1 LVGDVYAT
9 CSAFNGQAVGRVTMT
24 NFAVLG
30 ATFAAAQVAGTRR
43 HGAEGSETIEPIK
56 GVSAQ
61 RDVLSQNVYDAE
73 GQVVGRIDDLILAK
87 KVVTHAIIGVGGFL
101 GLGRH
106 DVAVPVG
113 KLIRAEDKIV
123 LRGATRE
130 AIRAMPRFEYSSMD
144 ESASA
149 GVR

>member
-61 RDVLSQNVYDAE
+61 RDVLGQNVYDAE

-113 KLIRAEDKIV
+113 KLIRAGDKIV

-130 AIRAMPRFEYSSMD
+130 AIRAMPRFEYSNMD
-144 ESASA
+144 ESA
-149 GVR
+149 

>member
-1 LVGDVYAT
+1 
-9 CSAFNGQAVGRVTMT
+9 MT

-61 RDVLSQNVYDAE
+61 RDVLGQNVYDAE
-73 GQVVGRIDDLILAK
+73 GQVVGRIYDLILAK

-113 KLIRAEDKIV
+113 KLIRAGDKIV

-130 AIRAMPRFEYSSMD
+130 AIRAMPRFEYSNMD
-144 ESASA
+144 ESA
-149 GVR
+149 